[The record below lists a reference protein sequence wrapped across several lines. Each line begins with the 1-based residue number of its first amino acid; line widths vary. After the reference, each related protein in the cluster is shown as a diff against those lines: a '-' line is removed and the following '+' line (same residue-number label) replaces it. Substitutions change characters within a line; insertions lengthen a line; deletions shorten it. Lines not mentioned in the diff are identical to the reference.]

1 MFTWDDLIRLGEEIT
16 DEELDKRK
24 KSIDVNDV
32 VNMQYTSGTTGHPK
46 GVMRTHF
53 NLINNGFW
61 IGECMNLSEKD
72 RLCIPVPLFHCFG
85 CVLGVLA
92 CITHASAM
100 VLINYFSAEEVLKT
114 VSSEKCTALH
124 GVLTMFIFL
133 LEHPNFSNMISPLA
147 YRYYGW
153 FPALYRLCAR

>member
-1 MFTWDDLIRLGEEIT
+1 ML
-16 DEELDKRK
+16 
-24 KSIDVNDV
+24 
-32 VNMQYTSGTTGHPK
+32 
-46 GVMRTHF
+46 THF

-124 GVLTMFIFL
+124 GVPAMFIFL
-133 LEHPNFSNMISPLA
+133 LEHPNFSKYDLSSLRTGIMAGSPCPIQVMRQVLDKMGM
-147 YRYYGW
+147 REITITYGQTEAS
-153 FPALYRLCAR
+153 PAITMTTVHDDIETRVNTVEKHCLY